1 MPLSRKVI
9 GLAAAALASLALCV
23 PMSSPANAQ
32 GFFSW
37 LFGGSGGSQRS
48 GPSSADPGDRTRITV
63 TPRRDGGGSGSS
75 QSGKLVCVRL
85 CDGYAFPVSAGTN
98 SDTAAFACKL
108 GCPGAETKVFRR
120 KGDALDDAVAEDKS
134 IYKKL
139 ANANAFQK
147 SSSATCG
154 CFNNKTAAVS
164 GPVFNDPTIKSGDII
179 IVAGKAMTLKP
190 GATQPYDK
198 DDYIEV
204 ERSRS
209 VPASI
214 RNMLYA
220 KLRIAPVVARTE
232 QPDRRSRKRAQNA
245 EVPPPNLPNTASAA
259 APARQADGFRV
270 VMPSPFETQQRVA
283 GAPST
288 GSAAE

>member
-1 MPLSRKVI
+1 VF
-9 GLAAAALASLALCV
+9 GLVGTFAALTLCISA
-23 PMSSPANAQ
+23 SSPVQAQ

-37 LFGGSGGSQRS
+37 LFGGSGSQR
-48 GPSSADPGDRTRITV
+48 PSAQDDSDRTRITV
-63 TPRRDGGGSGSS
+63 TPRHRGEGSMG
-75 QSGKLVCVRL
+75 SGKLVCVRL

-98 SDTAAFACKL
+98 DDNAGAACRL

-120 KGDALDDAVAEDKS
+120 KGDNLDDAVAEDRS

-154 CFNNKTAAVS
+154 CFNNKPAAVS
-164 GPVFNDPTIKSGDII
+164 GPVFNDPTMKSGDII

-232 QPDRRSRKRAQNA
+232 QPDRRSRKQNA
-245 EVPPPNLPNTASAA
+245 TNAESPPPNLPNTARVAL
-259 APARQADGFRV
+259 PARQADGYRV

-283 GAPST
+283 DAPGAAT
-288 GSAAE
+288 Q